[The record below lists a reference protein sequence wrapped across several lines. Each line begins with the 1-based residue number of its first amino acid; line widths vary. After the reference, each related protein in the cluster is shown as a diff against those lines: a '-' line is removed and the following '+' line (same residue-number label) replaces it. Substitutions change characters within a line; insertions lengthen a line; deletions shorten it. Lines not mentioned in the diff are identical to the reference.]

1 MSSDRSLDTDVAL
14 ALVQPHVQWFPMV
27 KMEFDTGDVRIAGTD
42 FPVTYPAGSG
52 ITWVASRGLGRIET
66 ITETGDSVE
75 GLRFTLAGIP
85 NSVLI
90 EAQQEKYQG
99 RKCTVLMGFI
109 TDGVIHVDQTV
120 WQGRLDVRSI
130 SVGKETSTIT
140 VTAEHCMVDW
150 KRRRELLYNSASQ
163 KLIDPTDTFWDGIE
177 NSKRI
182 EKVVFSKAART
193 L

>member
-1 MSSDRSLDTDVAL
+1 MSSDRSLDSGTAL
-14 ALVQPHVQWFPMV
+14 ALVQPHVQWFPLV

-42 FPVTYPAGSG
+42 FPVEYPAGSG
-52 ITWVASRGLGRIET
+52 TIWTASRGLGRIEP

-75 GLRFTLAGIP
+75 GLKFTLAGIP
-85 NSVLI
+85 NSLII

-99 RKCTVLMGFI
+99 RKCTVMLAFL
-109 TDGVIHVDQTV
+109 TAGVVLVDQTV

-130 SVGKETSTIT
+130 SVGRETSTIS

-150 KRRRELLYNSASQ
+150 KRKRELLFNSASQ

-177 NSKRI
+177 NSKRV

-193 L
+193 I